1 MLMNRVFSLFRKYH
15 RQLSIVTL
23 LPMILVTITGI
34 VIPILEELH
43 FPQAASL
50 MAKLHTGRIFGS
62 DLIYCVLIGLGLLGL
77 IVTGVT
83 MTGLV
88 PKKRPASSD

>member
-1 MLMNRVFSLFRKYH
+1 MNKLFSLFRKYH
-15 RQLSIVTL
+15 RQLSIITL

-43 FPQAASL
+43 FEKAASF
-50 MAKLHTGRIFGS
+50 MAKLHTGQVFGS
-62 DLIYCVLIGLGLLGL
+62 DLIYCVLIGSGLLGL

-83 MTGLV
+83 MTGLF